1 MPDFRS
7 VLASGQA
14 ILFDGAMGTEIYRRG
29 VFVNVC
35 FDDLC
40 RSSPELIREIHEA
53 YRSAGAQVLETNSFG
68 ANRLKLR
75 AHGLDSQVREL
86 NEAAARLARDVAGDE
101 LFVAGSIGPLGVRL
115 EPFGPT
121 SKQEAR
127 QMFAEQAGGLVA
139 GGADLLSVETF
150 SDLAELI
157 EAVEG
162 CRSVCDLPVLAM
174 MTVSEG
180 GLSSYGESAVNMA
193 KIMSAMGVEAIGV
206 NCSVGP
212 AVMVDVVQEMA
223 AVTDLPLAA
232 IANAGFPRDVDD
244 RKMYMAS
251 PDYMASY
258 ARKLIKAGARI
269 VGGCCG
275 TSPQHTAEMASQIRA
290 VALRATTVTESS
302 SAKPAVD
309 TQPAATEPAESQP
322 AATEPVPLADRSAWG
337 QRLAAG
343 LPVTSVEIVPPR
355 GADPSQMVEACKQ
368 LAAAGVHAV
377 NVPDGARAMMRMGV
391 IAASC
396 LIEREAGIEAV
407 VHYCCRDRNLLGMM
421 SDLLGAQALG
431 LRNLLLITGDPPR
444 MGPYPD
450 ATAVFDIDSIG
461 LTNLVSGLNRGLD
474 PGGHEIGGQTS
485 FVIGVGVNPCEA
497 DMNRELER
505 WYWKVEA
512 GAEYAVTQP
521 VFDVDSLLAFLDKID
536 EGTRIPIVAGIWP
549 LTSLRNAEF
558 LANEVPGIEIPEP
571 IMARMQAAQ
580 ERGAEF
586 AREEGCAIAREMV
599 AAVSDRVQGVQVS
612 APFGRVKYAL
622 DVLAGLDA

>member
-7 VLASGQA
+7 ALAAGQV
-14 ILFDGAMGTEIYRRG
+14 ILFDGAMGTEIYQRG
-29 VFVNVC
+29 VFVNAC

-40 RSSPELIREIHEA
+40 RSSPDLIRKIHEA
-53 YRSAGAQVLETNSFG
+53 YRSAGAHVLETNSFG
-68 ANRLKLR
+68 ANRLKLK
-75 AHGLDSQVREL
+75 AHGLDSEVRQL
-86 NEAAARLARDVAGDE
+86 NETAARLAREVAGDE
-101 LFVAGSIGPLGVRL
+101 LFVAGSIGPLGVRM

-121 SKQEAR
+121 SREEAR
-127 QMFAEQAGGLVA
+127 HIFAEQASGLVA

-157 EAVEG
+157 EAVSG
-162 CRSVCDLPVLAM
+162 CQSVCDLPILAM

-180 GLSSYGESAVNMA
+180 GRSSYGESAVSMA
-193 KIMSAMGVEAIGV
+193 KAMSEFGVDAIGI

-212 AVMVDVVQEMA
+212 AIMVDVVQEMA
-223 AVTDLPLAA
+223 SVTDLPLAA
-232 IANAGFPRDVDD
+232 IANAGLPRDLDD

-258 ARKLIKAGARI
+258 ARKLIKAGAQI

-275 TSPQHTAEMASQIRA
+275 TSPDHTAEMAGQIRA
-290 VALRATTVTESS
+290 VAPR
-302 SAKPAVD
+302 
-309 TQPAATEPAESQP
+309 AATVANSPPAQPVVEVQPEPTP
-322 AATEPVPLADRSAWG
+322 PVPLSEKSEWG

-343 LPVTSVEIVPPR
+343 LPVTSVEILPPR
-355 GADPSQMVEACKQ
+355 GSDADKMVEACRQ

-391 IAASC
+391 IAASL
-396 LIEREAGIEAV
+396 LIEREAGIETV
-407 VHYCCRDRNLLGMM
+407 IHYCCRDRNLLGMM
-421 SDLLGAQALG
+421 SDLLGSQALG

-461 LTNLVSGLNRGLD
+461 LTNLVAGLNRGLD
-474 PGGHEIGGQTS
+474 PSGHAIGGQTS
-485 FVIGVGVNPCEA
+485 FVIGVGVNPSDV

-505 WYWKVEA
+505 WHWKVEA
-512 GAEYAVTQP
+512 GAEFAVTQP
-521 VFDVDSLLAFLDKID
+521 VFDVQSLLDFLDKIDD

-571 IMARMQAAQ
+571 IMARMRAAQ

-586 AREEGCAIAREMV
+586 ARAEGCAIAREMV
-599 AAVSDRVQGVQVS
+599 TAVRDRVQGVQVS
-612 APFGRVKYAL
+612 APFGRVAYAL
-622 DVLAGLDA
+622 DVFEGLDV

>member
-1 MPDFRS
+1 M
-7 VLASGQA
+7 

-29 VFVNVC
+29 VFVNAC

-40 RSSPELIREIHEA
+40 RSSPALIRKIHEA
-53 YRSAGAQVLETNSFG
+53 YRSAGAHVLETNSFG
-68 ANRLKLR
+68 ANRLKLK
-75 AHGLDSQVREL
+75 AHGLDSEVRQL
-86 NEAAARLARDVAGDE
+86 NETAARLAREVAGDE
-101 LFVAGSIGPLGVRL
+101 LFVAGSIGPLGVRI

-121 SKQEAR
+121 SREEAR
-127 QMFAEQAGGLVA
+127 QIFAEQASGLA
-139 GGADLLSVETF
+139 TGGADLLSVETF

-157 EAVEG
+157 EAISG
-162 CRSVCDLPVLAM
+162 CQSVCDLPILAM
-174 MTVSEG
+174 MTVNEG
-180 GLSSYGESAVNMA
+180 GRSSYGESAVNMA
-193 KIMSAMGVEAIGV
+193 KSMSEFSVDAIGI

-212 AVMVDVVQEMA
+212 AIMVDVIQEMA
-223 AVTDLPLAA
+223 SVTDLPLAA
-232 IANAGFPRDVDD
+232 IANAGLPRDLDD

-258 ARKLIKAGARI
+258 ARKLIKAGAQI

-275 TSPQHTAEMASQIRA
+275 TSPEHTAEMASQMKAVAPRA
-290 VALRATTVTESS
+290 VAAAP
-302 SAKPAVD
+302 SAPA
-309 TQPAATEPAESQP
+309 QPVVEVQAE
-322 AATEPVPLADRSAWG
+322 ATEPVPLSERSGWG

-343 LPVTSVEIVPPR
+343 LTVTSVEILPPR
-355 GADPSQMVEACKQ
+355 GADADKMVEACRQ

-391 IAASC
+391 IAASL
-396 LIEREAGIEAV
+396 LIEREAEIETV

-474 PGGHEIGGQTS
+474 PSGHAIGGQTS
-485 FVIGVGVNPCEA
+485 FVVGVGVNPSDV
-497 DMNRELER
+497 DMDRELER

-512 GAEYAVTQP
+512 GAEFAVTQP
-521 VFDVDSLLAFLDKID
+521 VFDVQSLLSFLDKID
-536 EGTRIPIVAGIWP
+536 GDGTRIPIVAGIWP

-571 IMARMQAAQ
+571 IMVRMQAAQ

-586 AREEGCAIAREMV
+586 ARAEGCSIAREMT
-599 AAVSDRVQGVQVS
+599 AAVRDRVEGIQVS
-612 APFGRVKYAL
+612 APFGRVAYAL
-622 DVLAGLDA
+622 DVLQGLDV